1 MKRRLPRAAKI
12 GLRLCFAAVV
22 LGLLFREVPFSS
34 VADSLGR
41 ADCRYL
47 APAFLMALL
56 VHGLASAR
64 LVLLTRRQGIGLSG
78 LEVFAVNTAVRFYGL
93 FLPGDAIPG
102 CQDDPRHFVYAGVT
116 YAF

>member
-47 APAFLMALL
+47 APAFLR
-56 VHGLASAR
+56 VCWRRDGGDRCYAR
-64 LVLLTRRQGIGLSG
+64 RAEKIEL
-78 LEVFAVNTAVRFYGL
+78 
-93 FLPGDAIPG
+93 
-102 CQDDPRHFVYAGVT
+102 
-116 YAF
+116 